1 MPMTAEEKIKM
12 ILEWADEEKPEFDT
26 GFVESLQDQL
36 EKKDFLTDA
45 QEEALD
51 NIIDKWGII
60 Q

>member
-1 MPMTAEEKIKM
+1 MTAEEKIKM
-12 ILEWADEEKPEFDT
+12 ILEWADEETPEFDT

-45 QEEALD
+45 QEEALG
-51 NIIDKWGII
+51 NIIDKWGIM